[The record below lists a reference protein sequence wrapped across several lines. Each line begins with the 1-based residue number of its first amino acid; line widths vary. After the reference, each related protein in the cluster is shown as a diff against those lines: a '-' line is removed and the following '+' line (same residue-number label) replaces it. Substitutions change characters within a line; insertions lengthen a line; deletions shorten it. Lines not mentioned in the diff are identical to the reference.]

1 MKLTPRKV
9 DAYDMRREKFQSR
22 IAALSRALSGADTP
36 LFQLQKMEDT
46 PSKDS
51 ITLLMNDVINVYG
64 VLDRTRWFLSAEA
77 QFDEPVD
84 EKELLQDL
92 IDGPYCYADADRSAF
107 QHAVDTGSFPIELS
121 SIEKDGVGALLECL
135 FFAELNNPFS
145 IGTIGRICDL
155 LDAMPPKIHYAREE
169 ILSSWILAE
178 QLGKGFHTGEMPL
191 EMLTLY
197 NAQASRPRSLDCLS
211 ALGELYELLSGR
223 PLASLVEP
231 AERENCLAMMR
242 QAPLDSYL
250 DIAGCPAERI
260 ETAYSAGLITARL
273 YSEHLAIER
282 AAQMQAPEGANT
294 ERDAEEWHFVEE
306 ERAGQRKATG
316 SFVEGFSGHDK
327 YCRSFEAFSASI
339 LSGEVTIDTQRL
351 MDSIR
356 LVLDDHGISHYED
369 DSIFFPVYLLV
380 AQAQARITR

>member
-1 MKLTPRKV
+1 
-9 DAYDMRREKFQSR
+9 
-22 IAALSRALSGADTP
+22 
-36 LFQLQKMEDT
+36 
-46 PSKDS
+46 
-51 ITLLMNDVINVYG
+51 
-64 VLDRTRWFLSAEA
+64 
-77 QFDEPVD
+77 
-84 EKELLQDL
+84 
-92 IDGPYCYADADRSAF
+92 
-107 QHAVDTGSFPIELS
+107 
-121 SIEKDGVGALLECL
+121 
-135 FFAELNNPFS
+135 
-145 IGTIGRICDL
+145 
-155 LDAMPPKIHYAREE
+155 
-169 ILSSWILAE
+169 
-178 QLGKGFHTGEMPL
+178 
-191 EMLTLY
+191 
-197 NAQASRPRSLDCLS
+197 
-211 ALGELYELLSGR
+211 
-223 PLASLVEP
+223 
-231 AERENCLAMMR
+231 MMR

-282 AAQMQAPEGANT
+282 AAQMQAPEGANI